1 MKKNTESTF
10 QFTHPDN
17 VFIDNISLTY
27 SPKKS
32 SDKEHIHKAV
42 DNEEWLK
49 TWAKAKPLKGGGVKY
64 LSASANY
71 HTKVE
76 LLFPDDTFVKN
87 NTALLEMNPRNP
99 ATPFLRLEYNPEKIS
114 LEALTTCLNAIMP
127 QDGINPIFD
136 HGTVT
141 RLDISLDIKQV
152 FPYQIILD
160 YMKMQF
166 RTVYF
171 ESGVPTSIYIGKDT
185 GVTQMYMYDKLQE
198 MKDKE
203 YQINPLSDYQL
214 PTDGLTRIEIR
225 HRPKGSPKFSDMFHL
240 PNLYEPMRIAGT
252 PPKVKGDKMFD
263 VMRDL
268 CVLKGA
274 RHVVKQLGK
283 QGDVEFSKKLE
294 KYSIG
299 AFLDIHQLWS
309 TLPNALLKVYPH
321 GQ

>member
-10 QFTHPDN
+10 QFIHPDN
-17 VFIDNISLTY
+17 VFIDNITLTY
-27 SPKKS
+27 SPKNI
-32 SDKEHIHKAV
+32 SDREHILKSV
-42 DNEEWLK
+42 GNVEWLA
-49 TWAKAKPLKGGGVKY
+49 TWAKPKYKVDGVLKFIYPSKHY
-64 LSASANY
+64 RRA
-71 HTKVE
+71 VE
-76 LLFPDDTFVKN
+76 LLFPDDTFTHE
-87 NTALLEMNPRNP
+87 NTVLLEMIPKGKS
-99 ATPFLRLEYNPEKIS
+99 TGFLRLEYNPEKVS
-114 LEALTTCLNAIMP
+114 LETLTACLDSIMP
-127 QDGINPIFD
+127 QGGISPVFD
-136 HGTVT
+136 HGNVT
-141 RLDISLDIKQV
+141 RLDIAVDIKQV

-166 RTVYF
+166 RTVYI
-171 ESGVPTSIYIGKDT
+171 ESGVPNSIYIGKDT
-185 GVTQMYMYDKLQE
+185 GVNQLYCYDKVQE
-198 MKDKE
+198 MLDKGF
-203 YQINPLSDYQL
+203 QIKPMSDYKF

-225 HRPKGSPKFSDMFHL
+225 HRPKGLAKFSDMIHL

-283 QGDVEFSKKLE
+283 QGDAEFSKKLE

-321 GQ
+321 IQ